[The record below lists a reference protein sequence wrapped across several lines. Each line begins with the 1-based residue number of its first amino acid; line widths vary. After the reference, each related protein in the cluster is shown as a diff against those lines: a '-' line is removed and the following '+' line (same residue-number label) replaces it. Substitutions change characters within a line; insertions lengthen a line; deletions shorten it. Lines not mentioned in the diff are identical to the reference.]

1 MTHMPDNHERIATNL
16 NVQPLL
22 AALESL
28 PELWDQIT
36 VRQDYPGSA
45 HHDTQAI
52 FLRGPRVFT
61 FEDYMLSTVAF
72 DYPAM
77 EDLKTVLLPLMR
89 PILHELDV
97 SELGFVIIAR
107 LKAGGHIDAHVD
119 EGTYADHYSR
129 FHIALNDLP
138 GATLTVGGQAQHYA
152 PGECWWFNHK
162 VEHFADNAS
171 DQDRIHLIFDAVTP
185 RYRVHVPD

>member
-129 FHIALNDLP
+129 FHTERPAWCDPDRGRAGTALRSRRVLVVQP
-138 GATLTVGGQAQHYA
+138 QGRALCGQR
-152 PGECWWFNHK
+152 E
-162 VEHFADNAS
+162 
-171 DQDRIHLIFDAVTP
+171 
-185 RYRVHVPD
+185 